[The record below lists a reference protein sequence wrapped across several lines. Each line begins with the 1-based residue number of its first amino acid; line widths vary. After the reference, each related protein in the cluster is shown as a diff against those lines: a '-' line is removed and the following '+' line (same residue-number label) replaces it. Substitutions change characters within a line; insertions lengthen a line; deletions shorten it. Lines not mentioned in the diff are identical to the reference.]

1 MPKLKHIIP
10 MLLPLIVMF
19 YYIYPQALDIRG
31 SSFISLSGVVGLGVY
46 AYHRFPFKEV
56 VFLLC
61 GFFVLFFTFYSST
74 WINGAY
80 DDYSMSYAKSQIACL
95 FSAYLVIFLIF
106 KTHVRPSLNTVLL
119 YIIAAIALQSFLAFL
134 MYISEPIET
143 FLFSLQMQVDYT
155 EEIRE
160 EAGRQ
165 RLMGYG
171 IGFFGAGAI
180 SGIALILLSYLF
192 MRMKLKTTEFV
203 LLAGL
208 YVLIFYIGLFMARTT
223 IVGMAVGFGV
233 IAVLY
238 IWDNRAVKKQ
248 AKTFVIASIFLMAA
262 GYVFAMFYFSS
273 FSDWA
278 FELFTNLFVHG
289 RLETKS
295 SSGLAE
301 MFIIPEETW
310 TLIFGTGS
318 SAFFGS
324 DVGYTRILFYV
335 GIIGGLAF
343 FLYPLFIIKLSMT
356 KDWGVNIVAFS
367 IYVYSLALNIKG
379 LIELNLILYLIF
391 FYFMFYRY
399 YIYYPKQ
406 YRMALKRKKMRE
418 AYKKSPTEVID
429 ITK

>member
-1 MPKLKHIIP
+1 MPKLKHILP
-10 MLLPLIVMF
+10 MLLPLIITF

-31 SSFISLSGVVGLGVY
+31 SSFISLSGLIGLGIY

-56 VFLLC
+56 VYLLV

-74 WINGAY
+74 WINGEA

-106 KTHVRPSLNTVLL
+106 KVHTKPSLNTVLL
-119 YIIAAIALQSFLAFL
+119 YVVAAIALQSLCAFL
-134 MYISEPIET
+134 MYISEPVET

-180 SGIALILLSYLF
+180 SGIALIFISYLF
-192 MRMKLKTTEFV
+192 MRLKMNTKEFL

-208 YVLIFYIGLFMARTT
+208 YVFIFYIGLFMARTT
-223 IVGMAVGFGV
+223 IVGMGVGLAVIV
-233 IAVLY
+233 VLY
-238 IWDNRAVKKQ
+238 LWDNRSEKKQ
-248 AKTFVIASIFLMAA
+248 AKTFFIASIFLMIG
-262 GYVFAMFYFSS
+262 GYIFAMFYFSS

-278 FELFTNLFVHG
+278 FELFSNLFIHG

-301 MFIIPEETW
+301 MFIIPDETW
-310 TLIFGTGS
+310 VLIFGTGS
-318 SAFFGS
+318 SSFFGS

-335 GIIGGLAF
+335 GIIGGLVF
-343 FLYPLFIIKLSMT
+343 FLYPLYIIKLSMT
-356 KDWGVNIVAFS
+356 KDWGVNIVPFS
-367 IYVYSLALNIKG
+367 IFVYSLALNVKG

-399 YIYYPKQ
+399 YIYYPNQ
-406 YRMALKRKKMRE
+406 YRAALEKRKATKLS
-418 AYKKSPTEVID
+418 KKQSSEILDLTE
-429 ITK
+429 